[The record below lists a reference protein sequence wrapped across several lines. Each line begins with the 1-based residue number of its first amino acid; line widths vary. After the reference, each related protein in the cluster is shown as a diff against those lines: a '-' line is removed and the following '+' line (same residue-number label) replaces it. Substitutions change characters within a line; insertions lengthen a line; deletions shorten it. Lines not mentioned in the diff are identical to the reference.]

1 MTSTHAAHLPASA
14 VPANAD
20 APAAG
25 TASAAQSPPAAAA
38 PIPDSACGA
47 ASPVSPPGAPDTA
60 PDLLERADRVIA
72 AALASGALQPIRTE
86 LDWLEQDGLRFSVRW
101 VSSLALKDRAR
112 VDTVTAR
119 RPDFNPFLPP
129 EPALTVAPLGKDH
142 LVVLNKFPVIDR
154 HLLVVTRQFEDQR
167 APLDEADFAALATI
181 VGAHGGLGFYNGG
194 RVAGASQA
202 HKHLQWVPAQA
213 SALEDFL
220 PALRPGETLDNPALP
235 WAHAVVGLDEA
246 VWSRPQEAGAALQA
260 AFRLACAR
268 LELPCTA
275 DPMPPYNLLVSRCAL
290 LLVPRTHEKWED
302 VSLNSLAWAGSL
314 FVRDRSQIDG
324 LRRSGPL
331 AVLAAVCRPRSG

>member
-1 MTSTHAAHLPASA
+1 MTSTPAAHLPASA
-14 VPANAD
+14 VPPNAD
-20 APAAG
+20 APAASA
-25 TASAAQSPPAAAA
+25 ASTAQSPPAAAA
-38 PIPDSACGA
+38 PIADSACDA
-47 ASPVSPPGAPDTA
+47 ASPVSPSGAPDTA
-60 PDLLERADRVIA
+60 RDLLARADQVIA
-72 AALASGALQPIRTE
+72 VALADGALQPIRTE

-129 EPALTVAPLGKDH
+129 EPALTVAALGDDH

-154 HLLVVTRQFEDQR
+154 HLLIVTRRFADQR
-167 APLDEADFAALATI
+167 APLDEADFAALAAV

-194 RVAGASQA
+194 RIAGASQA

-213 SALEDFL
+213 SALGDFL
-220 PALRPGETLDNPALP
+220 PALRPGEVLDNPALP

-246 VWSRPQEAGAALQA
+246 AWPHPAKAAAAVHA

-268 LELPCTA
+268 LELPCAA
-275 DPMPPYNLLVSRCAL
+275 DPMPPYNLLVCRSAL
-290 LLVPRTHEKWED
+290 LLVPRTREKWDD